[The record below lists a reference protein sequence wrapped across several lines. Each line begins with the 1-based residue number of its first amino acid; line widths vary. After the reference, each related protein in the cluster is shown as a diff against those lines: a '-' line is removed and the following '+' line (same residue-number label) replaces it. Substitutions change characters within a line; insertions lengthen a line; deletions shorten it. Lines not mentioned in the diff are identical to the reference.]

1 MNDKDSKMSEAQLKA
16 ARNDETM
23 AKLVY
28 VLYLVGLFTGIAG
41 IIGVVIAYIHKSDAP
56 AWLKSHYQFQ
66 IRTFW
71 IGFLYLFLGTVL
83 SIVLIGW
90 LVLAFWFVWLII
102 RCIKGLQAI
111 DREEPYAD
119 PTTWMF

>member
-1 MNDKDSKMSEAQLKA
+1 MNEAQVKA
-16 ARNDETM
+16 ARSAESM

-41 IIGVVIAYIHKSDAP
+41 IIGVIVAYIHQSEAP
-56 AWLKSHYQFQ
+56 EWLKSHFRFQ

-71 IGFLYLFLGTVL
+71 IGFIYLFFGTVL
-83 SIVLIGW
+83 SIVLVGW
-90 LVLAFWFVWLII
+90 LILAFWFVWLII

-111 DREEPYAD
+111 DREHAHPD

>member
-1 MNDKDSKMSEAQLKA
+1 MSEAQLKA
-16 ARNDETM
+16 ARSSESM

-41 IIGVVIAYIHKSDAP
+41 IIGVVVAYIHKADAP
-56 AWLKSHYQFQ
+56 EWLKSHYQFQ

-71 IGFLYLFLGTVL
+71 IGFLFIFLGTVL
-83 SIVLIGW
+83 SLILVGW
-90 LVLAFWFVWLII
+90 LLLAFWFIWLII
-102 RCIKGLQAI
+102 RCIKGLQAV
-111 DREEPYAD
+111 DREEAYPN